1 MIGRTIAHYAFLEKL
16 GEGGMG
22 VVYKARDS
30 HLDRFVAL
38 KVLPADK
45 LADAE
50 RKRRFVQEAKSA
62 SALNHPNIITI
73 HDISEADGTTFIVM
87 EYVAGKALADL
98 IPRHGMRLGEA
109 LKHAVQIADG
119 LAAAHAAGIVHRDFK
134 PGNVMVGS
142 DGRVKVVDF
151 GLAKLADRGAVSEDE
166 VTAWAG
172 DRPRTAEGLVVGTAA
187 YMSPEQAEGKSVDAR
202 SDIFSFGAV
211 LYEMLTGRRAF
222 QGDSQASTLAA
233 VLRAEPRPASQV
245 VEGLP
250 AETDR
255 VISRCLRKDPER
267 RFQGMADLKV
277 ALQELK
283 EESDSGSL
291 VAPTRARRTART
303 GWIWAVGA
311 LGVLV
316 LLVASIR
323 YLRPTAVTPPP
334 PLTSVPLTTDP
345 GEETAPSFSPDGNQV
360 AFQRTPE
367 QEAPDIY
374 LKLIGGGPPLRLTK
388 DPAPDRFPAW
398 SPDGLS
404 IAFVRGGM
412 GERSEDHTQIL
423 LIPALGG
430 PERRLGEISP
440 TITAPLSPLGPYLAW
455 LPDGKSL
462 VTFDDPAPGQP
473 TGLCVLSV
481 ASGEK
486 RFLTTPPPNT
496 SDVHPAVSPDGR
508 SVAFVRAA
516 TLGASHLYVLA
527 LSADGRAAGEP
538 RRLDLPAAAVA
549 SPAWTPDGREI
560 VCRAGGAYLGDS
572 RLWVVPATGSG
583 EPRPLATGENGSE
596 PAVSRR
602 GNRLVYSVLRDD
614 SDIWRVDLAGRG
626 AGVREEKLIAS
637 TRSDITPQYSPDGSK
652 IAFSSERSGHS
663 EIWICD
669 SDGAN
674 PVQVTTL
681 GTYSGTPRWFPDGR
695 RIVFDSQTEGQAD
708 LYVVETAGGAPRR
721 LTDDP
726 GADVV
731 PSVSADGK
739 WVLFASTRTGRFEI
753 WQVPADGRQAVQVT
767 RQGGFMP
774 FGSRDTKTI
783 YFQRPGA
790 AENDLWSVPA
800 AGGEEKRLLGPLFNF
815 GYSVTGDG
823 IFFIGPG
830 AQGGGLLQFFDFAR
844 GAARKVAEIPGQTR
858 VGLSVSPDR
867 RYALVTK
874 NASLGSDLMLV
885 ENFR

>member
-1 MIGRTIAHYAFLEKL
+1 MIGRTIAHYTVLEKL

-22 VVYKARDS
+22 VVYKARDT

-45 LADAE
+45 VADAE
-50 RKRRFVQEAKSA
+50 RKRRFVQEARSA
-62 SALNHPNIITI
+62 SALHHPNIVTI
-73 HDISEADGTTFIVM
+73 HDISEADGTVFIVM
-87 EYVAGKALADL
+87 EYVAGKALADV

-109 LKHAVQIADG
+109 LKHGVPIADA

-151 GLAKLADRGAVSEDE
+151 GLAKLADTGAVSEDD
-166 VTAWAG
+166 VTAVAG

-187 YMSPEQAEGKSVDAR
+187 YMSPEQAEGKRVDAR

-211 LYEMLTGRRAF
+211 LYEMVTGRRAF

-233 VLRAEPRPASQV
+233 VLRGDPTPATQV
-245 VEGLP
+245 VDGLP

-291 VAPTRARRTART
+291 PVPTHARRAARRR
-303 GWIWAVGA
+303 WIWVVGA
-311 LGVLV
+311 AGVPV
-316 LLVASIR
+316 LLAASLR
-323 YLRPTAVTPPP
+323 YLGPRAEAPRP
-334 PLTSVPLTTDP
+334 PLTSVPLTADP
-345 GEETAPSFSPDGNQV
+345 GDETAPSFSPDGNQV
-360 AFQRTPE
+360 AFQWTRE

-374 LKLIGGGPPLRLTK
+374 VKLIGGGPPLRLTK

-404 IAFVRGGM
+404 IAFLRYRPDRAEV
-412 GERSEDHTQIL
+412 L

-430 PERRLGEISP
+430 PERRLGEI
-440 TITAPLSPLGPYLAW
+440 APEVNVPLAPLGPYLAW

-462 VTFDDPAPGQP
+462 VTFDGRASGQT

-486 RFLTTPPPNT
+486 RFLTAPPPNT
-496 SDVHPAVSPDGR
+496 NDVHPAVSPDGR
-508 SVAFVRAA
+508 TVAFVRAA
-516 TLGASHLYVLA
+516 NLGASHLYL
-527 LSADGRAAGEP
+527 LPIGDDGRAAGEP
-538 RRLDLPAAAVA
+538 RRLDVPVAAVA
-549 SPAWTPDGREI
+549 SPAWTADGREI
-560 VCRAGGAYLGDS
+560 LCRAGSPYLGDA
-572 RLWVVPATGSG
+572 RLWVVPVVGSG

-602 GNRLVYSVLRDD
+602 GNRLVYSVRRED
-614 SDIWRVDLAGRG
+614 SDIWRVDLAGR
-626 AGVREEKLIAS
+626 AASLPEERLIAS

-669 SDGAN
+669 SDGSN
-674 PVQVTTL
+674 PVQVTSL
-681 GTYSGTPRWFPDGR
+681 GTFSGTPRWFPDGR
-695 RIVFDSQTEGQAD
+695 RIVFDSQTNGQAD
-708 LYVVETAGGAPRR
+708 LYVVDTAGGAPRR

-726 GADVV
+726 SADVV

-739 WVLFASTRTGRFEI
+739 WILFVSTRTGRFEI
-753 WQVPADGRQAVQVT
+753 WKVPAEGGPAVQVT
-767 RQGGFMP
+767 RQGGFLP
-774 FGSRDTKTI
+774 FGSSDNKTI
-783 YFQRPGA
+783 YYEHPGVSFD
-790 AENDLWSVPA
+790 DLWSVPA
-800 AGGEEKRLLGPLFNF
+800 GGGEERRLLGPLFNF
-815 GYSVTGDG
+815 DFAVMGDG
-823 IFFIGPG
+823 IFFVGPG
-830 AQGGGLLQFFDFAR
+830 AKGGGLLQFFDLAK
-844 GAARKVAEIPGQTR
+844 GAARKVAEIPGRTR

-867 RYALVTK
+867 RYALVAKSEGT
-874 NASLGSDLMLV
+874 GSDLMLV